1 MMCHNTG
8 LRKCLIFCVIC
19 RSCVICEE
27 GGTTSHMRQ
36 ATNIYR
42 CPVVYFLFKCTS
54 WHITYCNCIT
64 VLYTVIFRGEDI
76 KKREGVRKRPRSAR
90 RSKSRSSRGERDSR
104 VTLSE
109 GSYEEVKLTDSEYES
124 GDEETFV
131 EDRGCQ
137 TGWELFV
144 QYDQVGM

>member
-1 MMCHNTG
+1 MPQYHSPEIPTQEVFDNGSC
-8 LRKCLIFCVIC
+8 IFC
-19 RSCVICEE
+19 
-27 GGTTSHMRQ
+27 
-36 ATNIYR
+36 
-42 CPVVYFLFKCTS
+42 
-54 WHITYCNCIT
+54 
-64 VLYTVIFRGEDI
+64 RGEDI
-76 KKREGVRKRPRSAR
+76 RKREGVRKRPRSAR

-144 QYDQVGM
+144 QYDQVCHLTS